1 VYTFQLPTGGEIELR
16 EMTGAEEELL
26 TNQRL
31 IRNGDAVNQ
40 VLVNCIVQIG
50 EKNEVGTADVLEMLS
65 GDRLFTLVKLR
76 QVSLGD
82 EVELELTC
90 PNAACRAKNRAAI
103 SLDDMPVT
111 PYGEEREFVFT
122 LPASG
127 SKVRF
132 VYLDGHKEKR
142 LAQMQEPSISAAM
155 MIRILD
161 IDGSAPSKKA
171 LNEMSMRDRSALRQE
186 MLRVD
191 AGIDTAVELDCDS
204 CGTRIRT
211 RLEAEPSFLFPGVRL

>member
-1 VYTFQLPTGGEIELR
+1 MHTFQLPSGDEIELR

-31 IRNGDAVNQ
+31 IRSGDAVNQ
-40 VLVNCIVQIG
+40 VLANCILRIG
-50 EKNEVGTADVLEMLS
+50 EKDEVATKDILDMLS
-65 GDRLFTLVKLR
+65 GDRLFTLVRLR

-82 EVELELTC
+82 EVELDPVC
-90 PNAACRAKNRAAI
+90 PNQACRAKNHAVVN
-103 SLDDMPVT
+103 LDDLPVT

-127 SKVRF
+127 SKARF

-171 LNEMSMRDRSALRQE
+171 LAEMSMRDRSALRQE

>member
-1 VYTFQLPTGGEIELR
+1 MYTFQLPSGDEIELR

-26 TNQRL
+26 TNHRL
-31 IRNGDAVNQ
+31 IRSGDAVNQ
-40 VLVNCIVQIG
+40 VLANCIVQIG
-50 EKNEVGTADVLEMLS
+50 EKDDVTAKGILDMLS
-65 GDRLFTLVKLR
+65 GDRLFTLVRLR

-90 PNAACRAKNRAAI
+90 PNAACRAKNRATVN
-103 SLDDMPVT
+103 LDDLPVT

-142 LAQMQEPSISAAM
+142 LAQMQEPSISSAM
-155 MIRILD
+155 MIRIVD

-171 LNEMSMRDRSALRQE
+171 LAEMSMRDRSALRQE

>member
-1 VYTFQLPTGGEIELR
+1 MYTFQLPSGDEIELR

-31 IRNGDAVNQ
+31 IRTGDAVNQ
-40 VLVNCIVQIG
+40 VLANCILRIG
-50 EKNEVGTADVLEMLS
+50 EKDEVAPKDVLDMLS

-76 QVSLGD
+76 QISLGD
-82 EVELELTC
+82 EVELELAC
-90 PNAACRAKNRAAI
+90 PNTACRAKNHATI
-103 SLDDMPVT
+103 NLDDLPVS
-111 PYGEEREFVFT
+111 PYREEREFVFT

-132 VYLDGHKEKR
+132 LYLDGHKEKR
-142 LAQMQEPSISAAM
+142 LAQMQEPSISSAM

-161 IDGSAPSKKA
+161 IDGNAPSKKA

-191 AGIDTAVELDCDS
+191 AGIDTTIELDCDS
-204 CGTRIRT
+204 CGMRIRT

>member
-1 VYTFQLPTGGEIELR
+1 MYTFELPTGDEIELR

-31 IRNGDAVNQ
+31 IRTGDAVNQ
-40 VLVNCIVQIG
+40 VLANCTLRIG
-50 EKNEVGTADVLEMLS
+50 EKDEVATKDILDMLS
-65 GDRLFTLVKLR
+65 GDRLFTLVRLR
-76 QVSLGD
+76 QISLGD

-90 PNAACRAKNRAAI
+90 SNAACRAKTRATI
-103 SLDDMPVT
+103 SLDDLPVT

-127 SKVRF
+127 SKARF

-155 MIRILD
+155 MIRIVD
-161 IDGSAPSKKA
+161 IDGNAPSKKA
-171 LNEMSMRDRSALRQE
+171 LAEMSMRDRSALRQE

>member
-1 VYTFQLPTGGEIELR
+1 MYTFQLPSGDEIELR

-31 IRNGDAVNQ
+31 IRSGDAVNQ
-40 VLVNCIVQIG
+40 VLANCIVQIG
-50 EKNEVGTADVLEMLS
+50 ENDDVTAKGILEMLS
-65 GDRLFTLVKLR
+65 GDRLFTLVRLR

-90 PNAACRAKNRAAI
+90 PNAACRAKNRATVN
-103 SLDDMPVT
+103 LDDLPVT
-111 PYGEEREFVFT
+111 PYGKEREFVFT

-155 MIRILD
+155 MIRIVD
-161 IDGSAPSKKA
+161 IDGSAPSKKV
-171 LNEMSMRDRSALRQE
+171 LSEMSMRDRSALRQE

>member
-1 VYTFQLPTGGEIELR
+1 MYTFQLPSGDEIELR

-31 IRNGDAVNQ
+31 IRTGDAVNK
-40 VLVNCIVQIG
+40 VLANCILRIG
-50 EKNEVGTADVLEMLS
+50 ENEDINTKLVLDMLS

-82 EVELELTC
+82 EVELDLVC
-90 PNAACRAKNRAAI
+90 PSAACRAKNRVTVN
-103 SLDDMPVT
+103 LDDLPVT
-111 PYGEEREFVFT
+111 PYGEEREFVFA

-142 LAQMQEPSISAAM
+142 LAQMEEPSISAAM

-161 IDGSAPSKKA
+161 INGNAPTKKT
-171 LNEMSMRDRSALRQE
+171 LNEMSMRDRSALRQD
-186 MLRVD
+186 MLSVD
-191 AGIDTAVELDCDS
+191 AGIDTTIESDCDS

-211 RLEAEPSFLFPGVRL
+211 RLEAEPGFLFPGVRL

>member
-1 VYTFQLPTGGEIELR
+1 
-16 EMTGAEEELL
+16 MTGAEEELL

-40 VLVNCIVQIG
+40 VLANCILRIG
-50 EKNEVGTADVLEMLS
+50 ERDEVGTADVLDMLS

-76 QVSLGD
+76 QISLGD
-82 EVELELTC
+82 EVELELAC
-90 PNAACRAKNRAAI
+90 ANPACRTKNRATI
-103 SLDDMPVT
+103 CLDDLPVT

-161 IDGSAPSKKA
+161 IDGNAPARKA

-204 CGTRIRT
+204 CGTRTRT

>member
-1 VYTFQLPTGGEIELR
+1 
-16 EMTGAEEELL
+16 MTGAEEELL

-31 IRNGDAVNQ
+31 IRTGDAVNQ
-40 VLVNCIVQIG
+40 VLANCILRLGDKEEIS
-50 EKNEVGTADVLEMLS
+50 VGDVLDMLS
-65 GDRLFTLVKLR
+65 GDRLFVLVKLR
-76 QVSLGD
+76 QISLGD

-90 PNAACRAKNRAAI
+90 PNTACRAKNQVTI
-103 SLDDMPVT
+103 NLDDLQVT

-122 LPASG
+122 LPSSG

-142 LAQMQEPSISAAM
+142 LAQMQEPSISSAM
-155 MIRILD
+155 MIRIVD

>member
-1 VYTFQLPTGGEIELR
+1 MYAFQLPSGDEIELR

-31 IRNGDAVNQ
+31 IRSGDAVNQ
-40 VLVNCIVQIG
+40 VLANCILRIG
-50 EKNEVGTADVLEMLS
+50 ENEEVSQKTVLDMLS

-76 QVSLGD
+76 QISLGD
-82 EVELELTC
+82 EVELELAC
-90 PNAACRAKNRAAI
+90 PNTACRAKNKATVNI
-103 SLDDMPVT
+103 DELSVT
-111 PYGEEREFVFT
+111 PYGEEREFVFG
-122 LPASG
+122 LPASQ

-132 VYLDGHKEKR
+132 GYLDGHKEKR

-161 IDGSAPSKKA
+161 IDGNPPSKKA
-171 LNEMSMRDRSALRQE
+171 LAEMSMRDRNALRSD
-186 MLRVD
+186 MLSVD
-191 AGIDTAVELDCDS
+191 SGIDTTIECDCES